1 MREQLDPERS
11 VFDSIADGAEFVTIG
26 GARKHVIGYLQDF
39 LFPPDRAKTPVAA
52 LSGGERNRL
61 LLARLFTRTFN
72 VLVLDEPTNDLD
84 IETLDLLEELLLEF
98 SGTLLV
104 VSHDRAFLDAVVTST
119 LVFEGGGM
127 VGEYA
132 GGYSDWVRQRR
143 PPPEAAPVPANLPK
157 REAPAPQPAKAK
169 PRRLT
174 FKETAELAALPDRID
189 ALERERAALYASLA
203 DPAVLRDGSA
213 VVAARSRLIA
223 VEAELTELTERW
235 ETLETIAGQ
244 T

>member
-1 MREQLDPERS
+1 
-11 VFDSIADGAEFVTIG
+11 
-26 GARKHVIGYLQDF
+26 
-39 LFPPDRAKTPVAA
+39 
-52 LSGGERNRL
+52 
-61 LLARLFTRTFN
+61 

-119 LVFEGGGM
+119 LVFEGGGT

-132 GGYSDWVRQRR
+132 GGYSDWVRQRK
-143 PPPEAAPVPANLPK
+143 PTAA
-157 REAPAPQPAKAK
+157 APQPASPPRQEAPAQQTPKAK

-189 ALERERAALYASLA
+189 ALERERATLYASLA
-203 DPAVLRDGSA
+203 DRAVLRDGSA
-213 VVAARSRLIA
+213 VVAARSRLDT
-223 VEAELTELTERW
+223 VEAELTALTERW
-235 ETLETIAGQ
+235 EMLETIASQ
-244 T
+244 A

>member
-1 MREQLDPERS
+1 
-11 VFDSIADGAEFVTIG
+11 
-26 GARKHVIGYLQDF
+26 
-39 LFPPDRAKTPVAA
+39 VAA

-61 LLARLFTRTFN
+61 LLARLFTRSFN

-119 LVFEGGGM
+119 LVFEGGGT
-127 VGEYA
+127 VGEYV
-132 GGYSDWVRQRR
+132 GGFSDWVRQRKPSAVVSAASNAPTR
-143 PPPEAAPVPANLPK
+143 HAPPP
-157 REAPAPQPAKAK
+157 PAPKAK

-174 FKETAELAALPDRID
+174 FKESTELAGLPDRID
-189 ALERERAALYASLA
+189 ALELERATLYLSLS

-213 VVAARSRLIA
+213 VVAARSRLVI
-223 VEAELTELTERW
+223 VEAEITELTERW
-235 ETLETIAGQ
+235 ERLETIASQ
-244 T
+244 ADSVIPSEARNP